1 MLFLTAAIWGLAF
14 IAQRDGADYL
24 GPFSF
29 MAARNWISLAAMS
42 PLSFLLYRKNLR
54 QRDGAGRGR
63 EGIFA
68 LFAGGAACGFFLCMG
83 GVAQQYALPMS
94 TAAKA
99 GFISALYVVWVP
111 LLGLFL
117 FRKKEGMRTW
127 IGTGLSIV
135 GLYLLCMKEGL
146 RLGMGDLMLLLCAF
160 LYAMQIICVEHFIR
174 KTEGIYLALLQ
185 ILASA
190 FLSTILMFL
199 LERPAAS
206 DFWAALPSL
215 LYVGIF
221 SGAAGYTMQI
231 TAQAYVDST
240 IASLILSLESVF
252 SAVFGFLL
260 LGQSLSG
267 REILGCAFM
276 LAAILFSQLPG
287 IGTKEE
293 LPSAG

>member
-1 MLFLTAAIWGLAF
+1 M
-14 IAQRDGADYL
+14 
-24 GPFSF
+24 
-29 MAARNWISLAAMS
+29 
-42 PLSFLLYRKNLR
+42 
-54 QRDGAGRGR
+54 
-63 EGIFA
+63 
-68 LFAGGAACGFFLCMG
+68 GGA
-83 GVAQQYALPMS
+83 AQQYALPMS

-174 KTEGIYLALLQ
+174 KAEGIYLALLQ

-199 LERPAAS
+199 LERPTVS

-231 TAQAYVDST
+231 MAQAYVDST

-293 LPSAG
+293 LSSAG